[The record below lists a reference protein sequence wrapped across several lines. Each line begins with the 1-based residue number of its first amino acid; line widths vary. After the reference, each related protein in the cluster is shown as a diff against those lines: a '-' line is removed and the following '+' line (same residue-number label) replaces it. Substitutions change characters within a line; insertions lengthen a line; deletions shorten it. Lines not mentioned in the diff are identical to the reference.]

1 MADAGLITGIIKGA
15 SDSTIDMANL
25 GLNIANYYK
34 TWDEYAKSQTRE
46 DTAIQRRVA
55 DLKAAGLSPVLA
67 AGSAAST
74 MAPISTAA
82 PQMSKSDVQGA
93 IMGGMRQDADIA
105 RSVAEKELIKLQQQK
120 VIADRNLTETQQFAT
135 QQSAAGVAI
144 DNAVKAYDF
153 DLAKRL
159 GISANKGT
167 AAGAFAKDMSGF
179 FTGAAATL
187 GEKIWNGMQYLGTK
201 LKEPVQGVPTKK
213 QVSGGAR

>member
-1 MADAGLITGIIKGA
+1 MGGAGLITGIIKGA

-25 GLNIANYYK
+25 GLDIANYYK
-34 TWDEYAKSQTRE
+34 TWDEYAKSRTRE
-46 DTAIQRRVA
+46 DTAVQRRVA

-93 IMGGMRQDADIA
+93 IMGGMRQEADIA
-105 RSVAEKELIKLQQQK
+105 RSVAEKELIKLQQLK
-120 VIADRNLTETQQFAT
+120 VIADRNLAESQQFAT
-135 QQSAAGVAI
+135 DQSAAGTAL
-144 DNAVKAYDF
+144 DNAIKAYDF
-153 DLAKRL
+153 KLASDA
-159 GISANKGT
+159 GISANKGSPI
-167 AAGAFAKDMSGF
+167 GALAKDASGF
-179 FTGAAATL
+179 FTGAAAKL

-201 LKEPVQGVPTKK
+201 LKKPVQGVPTKK